1 MLDIE
6 VNRIQVQVV
15 ASLEP
20 GKRFAQSNQMLV
32 ALQDHHQSQLMRHQ
46 VVRHHLITVFAFT
59 AASVALQLLSLNL
72 FARLI
77 IVNCDGLHVHLRV
90 VPHQNESTS
99 VDVPPIPALV
109 LDEVA
114 DQL

>member
-6 VNRIQVQVV
+6 VDRIQVQVV

-20 GKRFAQSNQMLV
+20 GKRFAQSNQMLI

-46 VVRHHLITVFAFT
+46 VVSHHFITVFAFT
-59 AASVALQLLSLNL
+59 AASVALQLLSLNR
-72 FARLI
+72 FTRLI
-77 IVNCDGLHVHLRV
+77 IVDCDGLHVHLRV